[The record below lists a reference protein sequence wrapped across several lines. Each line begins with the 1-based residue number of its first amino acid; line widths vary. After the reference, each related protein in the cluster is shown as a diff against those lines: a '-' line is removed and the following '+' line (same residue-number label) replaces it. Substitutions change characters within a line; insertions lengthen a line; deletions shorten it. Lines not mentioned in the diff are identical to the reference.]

1 MHVVTG
7 SEAAFRQI
15 AGVKVTRVLPVER
28 RDMMVT
34 EIPTDLAPFVQRLVA
49 ERRFLSEGDVVAEAL
64 RLLQSREELRQQVRL
79 GFNQL
84 DARQVVPAEE
94 AYARAEQRIEEI
106 EAEANAQRTCHR

>member
-7 SEAAFRQI
+7 SESAFRQI
-15 AGVKVTRVLPVER
+15 AGVKVTRILPGQR
-28 RDMMVT
+28 KNMMVT
-34 EIPTDLAPFVQRLVA
+34 EIPADLSPF
-49 ERRFLSEGDVVAEAL
+49 GPDVGEAL

-79 GFNQL
+79 GFHQL